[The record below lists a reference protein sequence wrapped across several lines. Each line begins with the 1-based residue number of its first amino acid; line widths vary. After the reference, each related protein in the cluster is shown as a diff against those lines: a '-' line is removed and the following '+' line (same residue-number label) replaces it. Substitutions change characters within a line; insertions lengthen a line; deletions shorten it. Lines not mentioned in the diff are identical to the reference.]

1 MLRVSSHIE
10 QNFDPVTVHLG
21 FVQRGDSL
29 IVGKLAENR
38 DKLGEIRS

>member
-10 QNFDPVTVHLG
+10 QNFDSVTVHLG
-21 FVQRGDSL
+21 FVQRGDSR